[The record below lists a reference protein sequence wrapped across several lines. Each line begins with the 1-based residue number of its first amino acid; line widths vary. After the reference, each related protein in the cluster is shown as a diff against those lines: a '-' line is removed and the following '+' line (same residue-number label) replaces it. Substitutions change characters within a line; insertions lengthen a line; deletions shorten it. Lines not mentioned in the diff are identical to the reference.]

1 MVQVFSWELPLI
13 AIIGIGCGVLA
24 IVAVVLAIMI
34 YCCCCL
40 YRAPKKPRRPNDEE
54 ARGRVSA
61 SQASPHHKPA
71 LAYHR
76 NGSALPPAGSPGLQ
90 PQLPYSP
97 QPPPRQLLPP
107 AAPVGG
113 PPRLGAPGAVAGA
126 GAAAGVA
133 ARAAAGKPLAKW
145 EEDLRDGLFRK
156 YSLHEIR
163 AATWGFSR
171 GNFLGEGAFATV
183 YRGVGQSGAQWAV
196 KRSKTALPPG
206 SSGAGDFEKEVM
218 TISRLSHKNLVRLLG
233 YCVEDAEHIL
243 VYEYVPAGTLSTAL
257 ARKGPPYLTF
267 KERLIIALG
276 TAEGLQ
282 YLHTAAVPPVI
293 HRDIKPDNILLDA
306 RMRAKVADFG
316 LLKFILEGKEG
327 AVTGE
332 MESLYTRVAG
342 TPGYL
347 DPEYHCTAKVTV
359 KGDVYS
365 FGVLLLVLFTGQRA
379 IIAPSS
385 LMSLGAGSAGSAGAA
400 PGQSEGGSGPGE
412 GSHTPESRRNDSR
425 GVAGGGSPAGSEGA
439 EWQSGPVHIS
449 AWVGPLVQ
457 AKMVERV
464 ADPNLAGDY
473 DRAVLLKVMQVALQ
487 CIRASSKARP
497 DMSAVVRWL
506 ADLREQVTQQE
517 RAALAAS
524 RGEAS
529 EEGEGSE
536 GSGFAAEKLW
546 RAPWLLEESGE
557 GGSAASAQ
565 GREQSAVETSMVASS
580 VPEESYEASVEWSAV
595 KRGDEDSAWSDV
607 QPSEGAAVTAAA
619 AVGGSSSRVHR
630 PLPALSEGV
639 EGRASLPGRTG
650 GGCSMQESAT
660 GYASEGGSGA
670 AVGSAGA
677 YGMGDRSASA
687 LNVATE
693 AEAAAAAAATAA
705 AGRQGRARATGTA
718 AGTPVAVQ
726 PTAYASARTPLSPRA
741 AAAPPGTGTVARLPA
756 MSGAAGFATGYYD
769 SGVLAAPTLPHTEQ
783 SEVTPR

>member
-1 MVQVFSWELPLI
+1 M
-13 AIIGIGCGVLA
+13 
-24 IVAVVLAIMI
+24 
-34 YCCCCL
+34 
-40 YRAPKKPRRPNDEE
+40 RRP
-54 ARGRVSA
+54 R
-61 SQASPHHKPA
+61 
-71 LAYHR
+71 
-76 NGSALPPAGSPGLQ
+76 
-90 PQLPYSP
+90 YS
-97 QPPPRQLLPP
+97 R
-107 AAPVGG
+107 
-113 PPRLGAPGAVAGA
+113 RRA

-156 YSLHEIR
+156 YSLDEIR

-243 VYEYVPAGTLSTAL
+243 VYEYVPGGTLSTAL

-267 KERLIIALG
+267 RERLSIALG

-316 LLKFILEGKEG
+316 LLKYILEGKDG

-385 LMSLGAGSAGSAGAA
+385 LMSLGAGGGSVGSAGGA
-400 PGQSEGGSGPGE
+400 PGQLDGGSRPGE
-412 GSHTPESRRNDSR
+412 GSRTPESRRSDSR
-425 GVAGGGSPAGSEGA
+425 GGGGGGSDGSPAQGSEGA

-464 ADPNLAGDY
+464 ADPNLGGHY
-473 DRAVLLKVMQVALQ
+473 DRAVLLRVLQVALQ

-497 DMSAVVRWL
+497 DMSTVVRWL
-506 ADLREQVTQQE
+506 ADLREQDAQQE

-524 RGEAS
+524 CGEAS

-536 GSGFAAEKLW
+536 GSGFGAEKLW

-557 GGSAASAQ
+557 RGSAASTQ
-565 GREQSAVETSMVASS
+565 GREQSAVEPSMASS

-607 QPSEGAAVTAAA
+607 QPSQGAPLSPPAV
-619 AVGGSSSRVHR
+619 H
-630 PLPALSEGV
+630 
-639 EGRASLPGRTG
+639 
-650 GGCSMQESAT
+650 
-660 GYASEGGSGA
+660 
-670 AVGSAGA
+670 
-677 YGMGDRSASA
+677 
-687 LNVATE
+687 
-693 AEAAAAAAATAA
+693 AAAAAPS
-705 AGRQGRARATGTA
+705 AG
-718 AGTPVAVQ
+718 P
-726 PTAYASARTPLSPRA
+726 
-741 AAAPPGTGTVARLPA
+741 VARLA
-756 MSGAAGFATGYYD
+756 ASSGAAGYATGYYD
-769 SGVLAAPTLPHTEQ
+769 SGVLPAPLPHPQHSEVTQ